1 MSNRQ
6 IYTENLMVYSFLN
19 IFGGMKDTH
28 AEGSR
33 VHHLIIRGSAL
44 GFLSSAQE
52 MNKSHPHQY
61 DHGIPKN

>member
-6 IYTENLMVYSFLN
+6 IYTENLMVYGFLN
-19 IFGGMKDTH
+19 IFWGMKDTH

-33 VHHLIIRGSAL
+33 VHHLITGSAL

-52 MNKSHPHQY
+52 MNKSHAHQY
-61 DHGIPKN
+61 DHGIPKT